1 MRNALLGVALLL
13 LVACGDT
20 KKNFETGFKTA
31 FEKNFV
37 ESCTKGAMDSG
48 APAEAKPKI
57 TELCACTA
65 KKLVE
70 RHSMT
75 ELAAL
80 GSGNDQKPIEA
91 AVKECQQR

>member
-1 MRNALLGVALLL
+1 MRDASIGIALLL
-13 LVACGDT
+13 LVACGDA
-20 KKNFETGFKTA
+20 KKNFETGFKTS

-48 APAEAKPKI
+48 APAEAKPRI
-57 TELCACTA
+57 VELCTCTA
-65 KKLVE
+65 RRLVE